1 LFEDNKTDTDKKT
14 RLART
19 GQITFPLRGGG
30 DTFITHAANMWNK
43 SGTLCKATT
52 KAAAKKAALD
62 LANHSPL

>member
-1 LFEDNKTDTDKKT
+1 
-14 RLART
+14 
-19 GQITFPLRGGG
+19 
-30 DTFITHAANMWNK
+30 MWNK